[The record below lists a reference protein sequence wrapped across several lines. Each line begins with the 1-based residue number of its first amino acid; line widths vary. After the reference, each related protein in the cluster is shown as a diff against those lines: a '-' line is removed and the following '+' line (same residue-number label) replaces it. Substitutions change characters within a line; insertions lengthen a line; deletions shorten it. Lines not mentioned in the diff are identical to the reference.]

1 VSEQAVPSQGP
12 NDPAAGP
19 HARDRDGGR
28 ALARMG
34 RPPREP
40 LARARWLLLAFGLC
54 LLAVT
59 AVATLA
65 LDHESWWLRGPALAL
80 LGGAWAWGCLQ
91 ILGALRRRLAFGRLA
106 LTQELRTSEARFR
119 SLVQRAFDVVT
130 VAGADGVVRYTSGSV
145 ERVLGYGD
153 RQLLGMPLASLVHP
167 DDRELLPA
175 FLHEVTA
182 APGRTASIEWR
193 VRHRDGSWLEVET
206 VATNLLHLPEVGGI
220 VLNTRSLSERKALER
235 ELARRASHDPLTGL
249 LSRPLLRR
257 RIGLALDRAVRSGYA
272 CALLLL
278 DLDGFKVIN
287 DSLGHLSG
295 DQVLVAVAALLR
307 ECLRPNDTAARLGGD
322 EFAVLLEVD
331 GGETTAAARAVGVAE
346 RVCQALQAPVSVEG
360 APVTVSAS
368 IGIRVAAP
376 GPSAGAA
383 DAPGAGG
390 EGERAGPEELLRDA
404 ETAMYFAK
412 THGGGA
418 WQVFDEPMRTAV
430 LARRDV
436 EADLRQ
442 AVDNQ
447 VFTLRYQPVIDLASG
462 HVAGFEAL
470 VRWRHPERG
479 LVMPEEFIAIAEE
492 IGVIVPLGRWALET
506 ACQALR
512 DWQERFPSEPRRW
525 VAVNLSV
532 RQLQQPDLLDD
543 VAAALASAGLDAGDL
558 VLELTETVFA
568 DDAEEIV
575 ARLAAL
581 RQLGVH
587 VAIDDF
593 GTGYSSLGYLR
604 RLPVDTLKVAK
615 PFVDGLRRGAA
626 EAALVRAIVRLG
638 STLQLRVIAEGVEEA
653 RQAAELAALG
663 CGFAQGFHFGRPL
676 DVPAVD
682 ARLEADREPTS

>member
-1 VSEQAVPSQGP
+1 VSEQAVPSRRP
-12 NDPAAGP
+12 NDPAADPERTGRSAHAPAGP
-19 HARDRDGGR
+19 ARHRG
-28 ALARMG
+28 LARLA

-40 LARARWLLLAFGLC
+40 LARARWLLLTFGLC
-54 LLAVT
+54 LVAAT
-59 AVATLA
+59 ALATLA
-65 LDHESWWLRGPALAL
+65 LGHASWWLRGGALAL
-80 LGGAWAWGCLQ
+80 LAGVWAWGCLL
-91 ILGALRRRLAFGRLA
+91 ILGALRRRLALGRLA

-175 FLHEVTA
+175 FLDEVTA
-182 APGRTASIEWR
+182 APGRTTSIEWR

-220 VLNTRSLSERKALER
+220 VLNTRNLSERKALER

-257 RIGLALDRAVRSGYA
+257 RIGLALDRGVRSGYG

-278 DLDGFKVIN
+278 DLDAFKAVN
-287 DSLGHLSG
+287 DRLGQLAG
-295 DQVLVAVAALLR
+295 DQVLVAVATLLR
-307 ECLRPNDTAARLGGD
+307 ECLRPSDTAARLGGD
-322 EFAVLLEVD
+322 EFAVLLEVG
-331 GGETTAAARAVGVAE
+331 GGEGAAAAQAVALAE
-346 RVCQALQAPVSVEG
+346 RVCQALQVPVSVDG
-360 APVTVSAS
+360 KAVAVSAS
-368 IGIRVAAP
+368 IGIRAAAP
-376 GPSAGAA
+376 GGGGAR
-383 DAPGAGG
+383 P
-390 EGERAGPEELLRDA
+390 GPEELLRDA
-404 ETAMYFAK
+404 ETAMYIAK
-412 THGGGA
+412 TRGGGA
-418 WQVFDEPMRTAV
+418 WQVFDEPMRAAA

-506 ACQALR
+506 ACEALR
-512 DWQERFPSEPRRW
+512 DWQDRFPSEPRRW

-532 RQLQQPDLLDD
+532 RQLQQPELLDD
-543 VAAALASAGLDAGDL
+543 VAAALAAAGLDAGDL

-568 DDAEEIV
+568 DDADEIV
-575 ARLAAL
+575 ERLGAL
-581 RQLGVH
+581 RELGVH

-615 PFVDGLRRGAA
+615 PFVDGMRRGPA

-638 STLQLRVIAEGVEEA
+638 STLQLRVIAEGVEDE
-653 RQAAELAALG
+653 RQAAELGALG
-663 CGFAQGFHFGRPL
+663 CAFAQGFHFGRPL
-676 DVPAVD
+676 DGRAVD
-682 ARLEADREPTS
+682 ALLEADRERPS

>member
-1 VSEQAVPSQGP
+1 VSEQAVPRPG
-12 NDPAAGP
+12 DPATNPEHPGRPARAG
-19 HARDRDGGR
+19 
-28 ALARMG
+28 LARIV

-40 LARARWLLLAFGLC
+40 LARARWLLLTFGLG
-54 LLAVT
+54 LLIVT
-59 AVATLA
+59 ALLTLL
-65 LDHESWWLRGPALAL
+65 LDRDSWWLRGAALAL
-80 LGGAWAWGCLQ
+80 LAAAWGCGCLL
-91 ILGALRRRLAFGRLA
+91 IVGALRRRLAFGRLA

-119 SLVQRAFDVVT
+119 SLVQRAFDVVM
-130 VAGADGVVRYTSGSV
+130 VASADGVVRYTSGSV

-153 RQLLGMPLASLVHP
+153 RQLLGLPLASLVHP
-167 DDRELLPA
+167 DDRELLPR
-175 FLHEVTA
+175 FLGEVRA

-193 VRHRDGSWLEVET
+193 VHHHDGSWLEAET

-220 VLNTRSLSERKALER
+220 VLNTRNLSERKALER

-249 LSRPLLRR
+249 PSRSLLRR
-257 RIGLALDRAVRSGYA
+257 RIGLALNRGVRVGYA

-278 DLDGFKVIN
+278 DLDGFKTVN
-287 DSLGHLSG
+287 DSLGHQAG
-295 DQVLVAVAALLR
+295 DQVLVAVAACLR
-307 ECLRPNDTAARLGGD
+307 ECLRPSDTAARLGGD
-322 EFAVLLEVD
+322 EFALLLEVA
-331 GGETTAAARAVGVAE
+331 GGEAAAAAEAVAVAE
-346 RVCQALQAPVSVEG
+346 RICAALQTPVSVDG
-360 APVTVSAS
+360 TAVAVSAS

-376 GPSAGAA
+376 G
-383 DAPGAGG
+383 APGTSASGASG
-390 EGERAGPEELLRDA
+390 HPGPGPEELLGDA
-404 ETAMYFAK
+404 ETAMYVAK
-412 THGGGA
+412 TNSRGA
-418 WQVFDEPMRTAV
+418 WQVFDEPMRTAA

-512 DWQERFPSEPRRW
+512 GWQERFPVEPRRW
-525 VAVNLSV
+525 IAVNLSV
-532 RQLQQPDLLDD
+532 RQLQEAELLDD
-543 VAAALASAGLDAGDL
+543 VAAALAAAGLQPSDL

-568 DDAEEIV
+568 DDDGDIV
-575 ARLAAL
+575 ERLGAL
-581 RQLGVH
+581 RELGVH

-604 RLPVDTLKVAK
+604 RLPVDSLKVAK
-615 PFVDGLRRGAA
+615 PFVDGLRRGPA

-638 STLQLRVIAEGVEEA
+638 STLQLRVIAEGVEDE
-653 RQAAELAALG
+653 RQAVELRALG
-663 CGFAQGFHFGRPL
+663 CAFAQGFHFGRPL
-676 DVPAVD
+676 DDRAVD
-682 ARLEADREPTS
+682 ALLEADRVEKRMPE

>member
-1 VSEQAVPSQGP
+1 VSEQAVPSRRP
-12 NDPAAGP
+12 NDPPAGP
-19 HARDRDGGR
+19 AHARDRG
-28 ALARMG
+28 LARMG
-34 RPPREP
+34 RPLREP
-40 LARARWLLLAFGLC
+40 LARARWLLLTFGLC
-54 LLAVT
+54 LVAATALATV
-59 AVATLA
+59 A
-65 LDHESWWLRGPALAL
+65 LDHDGWWLRGAALVL
-80 LGGAWAWGCLQ
+80 LGVVWTWGCLL

-175 FLHEVTA
+175 FLDEVGA
-182 APGRTASIEWR
+182 APGRVASIEWR

-257 RIGLALDRAVRSGYA
+257 RIGLALDRGVRSGYA
-272 CALLLL
+272 GALLLL
-278 DLDGFKVIN
+278 DLDGFKAVN
-287 DSLGHLSG
+287 DSLGHLAG

-307 ECLRPNDTAARLGGD
+307 ECLRPSDTAARLGGD
-322 EFAVLLEVD
+322 EFAVLLEVA
-331 GGETTAAARAVGVAE
+331 GGEAAAAARAVAVADQ
-346 RVCQALQAPVSVEG
+346 VCQALQAPLSVEG

-376 GPSAGAA
+376 GPSM
-383 DAPGAGG
+383 GAGDLAG
-390 EGERAGPEELLRDA
+390 VAGERAGPEELLRDA

-412 THGGGA
+412 TRGGGG
-418 WQVFDEPMRTAV
+418 WQLFDEPMRAAA

-462 HVAGFEAL
+462 QVAGFEAL

-506 ACQALR
+506 ACAALR
-512 DWQERFPSEPRRW
+512 DWQDRFPSEPRRFM
-525 VAVNLSV
+525 AVNLSV

-543 VAAALASAGLDAGDL
+543 VAAALAGAGLDAGDL

-568 DDAEEIV
+568 DDADEIV
-575 ARLAAL
+575 ERLGAL
-581 RQLGVH
+581 RELGVH

-615 PFVDGLRRGAA
+615 PFVDGLRRGPA

-638 STLQLRVIAEGVEEA
+638 STLQLRVIAEGVEDE
-653 RQAAELAALG
+653 RQADELAALG
-663 CGFAQGFHFGRPL
+663 CAFAQGFHFSRPL
-676 DVPAVD
+676 DGRAVD
-682 ARLEADREPTS
+682 TLLEAGREPTS